1 MNMNRR
7 QLAVLVAVLCSMVMI
22 SCGNRFKEKPFGGL
36 NGRVQKVTVYHLM
49 PEVWHAGSGGTDVMK
64 IITSIY
70 DVYGNE
76 IYSAV
81 QDSAERVQVETESL
95 YEDGVSIRSSQKS
108 GGRTVATLNLISKD
122 KGTLEYNKEMNGRF
136 TRMTVKESSFLR
148 RNKSVVTE
156 NGKVT
161 TVSVVKTDRQGYPV
175 KITITDSNQGTKSI
189 QTNRFDENHN
199 IIEKHLYTE
208 YDIDG
213 THEQSSIIF
222 EYGEMDEHG
231 NWKDCRTYNEFR
243 IPLEVLVREI
253 EYWD

>member
-161 TVSVVKTDRQGYPV
+161 TVSVIKTDRQGYPV
-175 KITITDSNQGTKSI
+175 KITITDSKKGVKSVE
-189 QTNRFDENHN
+189 TNKFDENHN
-199 IIEKHLYTE
+199 VIEKHVITRVGK
-208 YDIDG
+208 DG
-213 THEQSSIIF
+213 KEKEEITF
-222 EYGEMDEHG
+222 TDYGEVDDHG

>member
-7 QLAVLVAVLCSMVMI
+7 QLAVLAAVLCSLVMI

-49 PEVWHAGSGGTDVMK
+49 PEVWHANLSGTDVMN
-64 IITSIY
+64 INTTVY

-76 IYSAV
+76 IYSV
-81 QDSAERVQVETESL
+81 TMDSAERVQVETESL

-122 KGTLEYNKEMNGRF
+122 KGTLEYNKELNGRF

-161 TVSVVKTDRQGYPV
+161 TVSVIKTDRQGYPV

-189 QTNRFDENHN
+189 QTNIFDENHN

-222 EYGEMDEHG
+222 EYGDMDEHG